1 MKKDTN
7 MPRDFSLRRHRLL
20 SALAIIFFIAF
31 TVYGIQSL
39 RRPHGEALYSPPSMG
54 HALPQLPE
62 YHEAPDELAYCAERF
77 GLDYLQN
84 LSNSSVNYCTDNS
97 ASRLTC
103 FRSKTEDNR
112 VDSFCIGG
120 PAVFERTTGQFELD
134 CDLRQWTAAETG
146 KGIPR
151 LEQFP
156 SYWYETGPRYIFNKY
171 IRTDAAGKISLPTG
185 STSKKFSILI
195 KREEKVTNVWHS
207 LMEISA
213 LFMTLDVLRMT
224 SDPATGLAFFS
235 TEDIENTQV
244 IVLDDHPDG
253 PFYNLWSLFAK
264 QPMIR
269 MSGKSVDILPDL
281 GNIIIPLPGGSNPLW
296 QGDWKLHSC
305 DHSELWHTFS
315 QRVLDFYEIESEQRL
330 DDAPLVLTFIDRKEK
345 RRLID
350 KELYIEKLKTKFPS
364 VEIQLV
370 DFAPLSFAEQLKI
383 ARRTDILV
391 GVHGAGLTHEL
402 FLQPGSTVVE
412 IIPRTLKH
420 KGFRNLAKLLGHHYF
435 SSHAE
440 ERPAG
445 AGKVDWQEDDVVL
458 EEDRFMGLLEV
469 AVKSMYNRGLLN
481 SDVTR

>member
-1 MKKDTN
+1 MNKDKN
-7 MPRDFSLRRHRLL
+7 MPRDFSFRRHRLL

-31 TVYGIQSL
+31 TVYGIQTF
-39 RRPHGEALYSPPSMG
+39 RQPHVETLYSPLSMG
-54 HALPQLPE
+54 HDLPQLPE
-62 YHEAPDELAYCAERF
+62 YHVAPEKLAYCDERF

-84 LSNSSVNYCTDNS
+84 LSNSSFNYCTDNS

-103 FRSKTEDNR
+103 FRSKTDKNR
-112 VDSFCIGG
+112 IDSFCIGG
-120 PAVFERTTGQFELD
+120 PAVFGSTEGTFELD
-134 CDLRQWTAAETG
+134 CNLRQWTAVETG

-151 LEQFP
+151 LEHFP

-171 IRTDAAGKISLPTG
+171 IRTDAAGKVPSRTG
-185 STSKKFSILI
+185 SISRKFSILI

-224 SDPATGLAFFS
+224 RDPKTGLAFFS
-235 TEDIENTQV
+235 TEDVENTQV
-244 IVLDDHPDG
+244 ITLDDHPDG
-253 PFYNLWSLFAK
+253 PFYDLWSLFAK
-264 QPMIR
+264 QPMMR
-269 MSGKSVDILPDL
+269 MSDRSDSIMPDL

-296 QGDWKLHSC
+296 QGDWDLHSC

-315 QRVLDFYEIESEQRL
+315 QRVLDFYKVESKPRS
-330 DDAPLVLTFIDRKEK
+330 DDSPLVLTFIDRKEK

-350 KELYIEKLKTKFPS
+350 KELYIEKLKKKFPA
-364 VEIQLV
+364 VQVQLV
-370 DFAPLSFAEQLKI
+370 DFAPLSFTEQLKI
-383 ARRTDILV
+383 ARQTDILV

-412 IIPRTLKH
+412 IIPHTLKH
-420 KGFRNLAKLLGHHYF
+420 KGFRNLAKLMGHHYF

-440 ERPAG
+440 EQPSG
-445 AGKVDWQEDDVVL
+445 AGKADWQEDDVVL
-458 EEDRFMGLLEV
+458 EEDRFIGLLEV

-481 SDVTR
+481 SDITR